1 MKKWL
6 YAILFLFASQMSWA
20 NRDTLSIAEQNAQ
33 QGFND
38 NINRLADDFV
48 DVYVVVSTPGDVLY
62 SILGHA
68 ALYLVCRYFSSS
80 SQYYRWST
88 RHFRREFSIYRF
100 ARFVRMKNISP
111 QHRWTAAVFPKIIN
125 LQV

>member
-20 NRDTLSIAEQNAQ
+20 NGDTLSIAEQNAQ

-38 NINRLADDFV
+38 NINRLAPDFV

-68 ALYLVCRYFSSS
+68 ALHMFADTFHPHR
-80 SQYYRWST
+80 
-88 RHFRREFSIYRF
+88 SII
-100 ARFVRMKNISP
+100 VGPQGISAESFLSIDL
-111 QHRWTAAVFPKIIN
+111 RDLFE
-125 LQV
+125 